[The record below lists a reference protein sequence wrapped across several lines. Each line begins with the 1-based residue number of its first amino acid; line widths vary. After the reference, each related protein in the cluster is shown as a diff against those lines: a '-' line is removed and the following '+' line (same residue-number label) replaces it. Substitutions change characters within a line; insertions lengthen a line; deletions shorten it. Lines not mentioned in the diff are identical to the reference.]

1 MHMTND
7 NKALEEHFAQ
17 CRFALSS
24 HFRPG
29 TAITTKALFSGRLNE
44 LRSVTAA
51 AMQPGQHAI
60 IFGERGVGKTSI
72 GKVVSEIMRT
82 YGYLT
87 LQPGT
92 INCNGHDNFASI
104 WHKAFREI
112 AMATAA
118 RSDAGFVAA
127 PAQRTFTLDSMLNEN
142 VSPDDIRFALSRLN
156 TNVLIALDEVDKVK
170 DVKGTTALL
179 ADTIK
184 TLADHAPNVTLILIG
199 ISDTVEG
206 LIAEHK
212 SVERSLVQ
220 VQMPRMKLGELQEI
234 LARGYSASGMA
245 IDDDA
250 AEWICNI
257 SQGLPHFTHILGL
270 YAGQR
275 AIDRR
280 SLMVSSGD
288 VNDAI
293 AMAVENSFSLLAAYD
308 KAVVSPQKNNRYAS
322 VLLACALTA
331 RDELG
336 WFPAAA
342 VAEPLSRIEKRQT
355 KVPDFARHLQEFCDP
370 KRGPILEHKGEAR
383 ARRYRFVDPM
393 MDPFTQLHGYRDGRL
408 PFGDEAG
415 PLDA

>member
-1 MHMTND
+1 MPEETKISD
-7 NKALEEHFAQ
+7 EHFGQ
-17 CRFALSS
+17 CRFALSN

-29 TAITTKALFSGRLNE
+29 TAINTKTLFSGRFGE

-72 GKVVSEIMRT
+72 GKVVSEVMRA

-87 LQPGT
+87 LQTGT
-92 INCNGHDNFASI
+92 INCDGRDTFASI

-112 AMATAA
+112 AMAAAAKADVGFTAA
-118 RSDAGFVAA
+118 S
-127 PAQRTFTLDSMLNEN
+127 AQRTFTLDSMLNEN
-142 VSPDDIRFALSRLN
+142 VSPDDVRFALSRLN
-156 TNVLIALDEVDKVK
+156 SNVLIALDEVDKVK
-170 DVKGTTALL
+170 DVKETTALL

-199 ISDTVEG
+199 ISDTVED

-220 VQMPRMKLGELQEI
+220 VQMPRMKSSELTEI
-234 LARGYSASGMA
+234 LTRGYSASGMG

-250 AEWICNI
+250 AEWICSI

-275 AIDRR
+275 ALERR

-288 VNDAI
+288 VNNAI
-293 AMAVENSFSLLAAYD
+293 AMAVENSFSLLSAYD
-308 KAVVSPQKNNRYAS
+308 KAVVSPQKKNRYAS
-322 VLLACALTA
+322 VLLACALSA

-336 WFPAAA
+336 WFPAGA
-342 VAEPLSRIEKRQT
+342 VAEPLSRIEKRQA

-408 PFGDEAG
+408 PFKNEVD
-415 PLDA
+415 PMDA

>member
-1 MHMTND
+1 MAND
-7 NKALEEHFAQ
+7 SKISDEHYMQ
-17 CRFALSS
+17 CRLALSD

-29 TAITTKALFSGRLNE
+29 TAINTKTLFSGRFKE

-60 IFGERGVGKTSI
+60 IFGERGVGKTSL
-72 GKVVSEIMRT
+72 GKVFSEAMRA

-87 LQPGT
+87 LQTGT
-92 INCNGHDNFASI
+92 INCDGRDTFASI

-112 AMATAA
+112 AMAVAA
-118 RSDAGFVAA
+118 RSDAGFAA
-127 PAQRTFTLDSMLNEN
+127 ASTQRTFTLDSMLNEN
-142 VSPDDIRFALSRLN
+142 VSPDDVRFALSRLN

-170 DVKGTTALL
+170 DVKQTTALL

-220 VQMPRMKLGELQEI
+220 VQMPRMQVNELKEI
-234 LARGYSASGMA
+234 LTRGYSASGMG
-245 IDDDA
+245 ILDDA
-250 AEWICNI
+250 GDWIVDI

-275 AIDRR
+275 ALERR
-280 SLMVSSGD
+280 SLMVN
-288 VNDAI
+288 NDDISHAI
-293 AMAVENSFSLLAAYD
+293 VMSVENSFSLLSAYD
-308 KAVVSPQKNNRYAS
+308 KAVASPQRNNRYAS
-322 VLLACALTA
+322 VLLGCALSR

-336 WFPAAA
+336 WFRAAA
-342 VAEPLSRIEKRQT
+342 VVEPLGRIEKRQA
-355 KVPDFARHLQEFCDP
+355 KVTDFVRHLQEFCDP
-370 KRGPILEHKGEAR
+370 ERGPILEHKGEAR

-408 PFGDEAG
+408 PFGEVD
-415 PLDA
+415 PVDS